1 MLTSFAGRYWSQIKL
16 ISSSLKIVWLT
27 STRIDVLSIGQAHP
41 LVPRI
46 SRSTNNGPRM
56 VDQSKSN
63 AMAPFGPLSHRV
75 APRRLEPKP
84 TPNVLATK
92 WENNEIVR
100 KIYRH
105 KKRNRILL
113 WPEKKQNVI
122 TMATLAPNRQAVFDA
137 LEIWAPCIDEP
148 KSPPVSWLKSEVWY
162 CQTKSWYL
170 KYSKRSDSKSNQQ
183 GIYMT
188 IWHFPLEAK
197 ALYEFMGDVDDREAA
212 VNSDAWGVKRFL
224 ALLICRWKTHEK
236 VAKEKGTTPNFRIP
250 WQQREI
256 IYNAR
261 CLFRSPSLLNFISHR
276 NH

>member
-1 MLTSFAGRYWSQIKL
+1 M
-16 ISSSLKIVWLT
+16 
-27 STRIDVLSIGQAHP
+27 
-41 LVPRI
+41 
-46 SRSTNNGPRM
+46 
-56 VDQSKSN
+56 
-63 AMAPFGPLSHRV
+63 
-75 APRRLEPKP
+75 
-84 TPNVLATK
+84 
-92 WENNEIVR
+92 
-100 KIYRH
+100 
-105 KKRNRILL
+105 L

-122 TMATLAPNRQAVFDA
+122 TMPTLAPNRQAVFDA

-188 IWHFPLEAK
+188 KWHFPLEAK

-224 ALLICRWKTHEK
+224 TLLIRRWKTQEK

-256 IYNAR
+256 IYNVR

-276 NH
+276 NHSSFILLPSLSLGNLLAPRETDLADHIDWDEPCWSHWLRWALLITLTEMSLADHIDWDEPPKPIL